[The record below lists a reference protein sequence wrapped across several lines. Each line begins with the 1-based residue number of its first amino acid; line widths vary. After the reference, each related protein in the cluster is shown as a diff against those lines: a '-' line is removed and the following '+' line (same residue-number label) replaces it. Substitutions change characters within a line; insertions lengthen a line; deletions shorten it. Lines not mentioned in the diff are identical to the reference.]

1 MPEVAHPHELG
12 ERLRV
17 YLVADPEHVRG
28 DLLEMVRAALRG
40 GVTAVQLRS
49 KVGTDRA
56 TLAMARK
63 IRLMTV
69 TTQALFFVN
78 DRIDIALASGADG
91 VHLGV
96 DDLDLEMARSIGG
109 PDFLIGYSPET
120 DQQTQEAAA
129 RGASYL
135 GVGPVF
141 GTATK
146 SDAGEAIGLDRI
158 RHRAAMTDIP
168 IIGIGGINAE
178 NAASVIEAG
187 AVGVAV
193 VSAIS
198 MQSDPRA
205 AAAALRR
212 TLDCCRQ

>member
-1 MPEVAHPHELG
+1 
-12 ERLRV
+12 
-17 YLVADPEHVRG
+17 
-28 DLLEMVRAALRG
+28 
-40 GVTAVQLRS
+40 
-49 KVGTDRA
+49 
-56 TLAMARK
+56 MAR
-63 IRLMTV
+63 L
-69 TTQALFFVN
+69 
-78 DRIDIALASGADG
+78 
-91 VHLGV
+91 
-96 DDLDLEMARSIGG
+96 IGG

-120 DQQTQEAAA
+120 DQQAQEAAA

-146 SDAGEAIGLDRI
+146 SDAGEAIGLAKI
-158 RHRAAMTDIP
+158 RQRAETVDIP
-168 IIGIGGINAE
+168 VVGIGGITVR
-178 NAASVIEAG
+178 NAASVVEAG

-212 TLDCCRQ
+212 SLDRCWQ

>member
-1 MPEVAHPHELG
+1 LPEAAHAHELG

-28 DLLEMVRAALRG
+28 DFIEMVGAAIRG

-49 KVGTDRA
+49 KLGTDRA

-69 TTQALFFVN
+69 TTQTLFFVN
-78 DRIDIALASGADG
+78 DRIDIALACGADG

-96 DDLDLEMARSIGG
+96 DDLDIEMARSIGG
-109 PDFLIGYSPET
+109 PDFLIGYSPDT
-120 DQQTQEAAA
+120 DQQAQDAAA
-129 RGASYL
+129 QGASYL

-146 SDAGEAIGLDRI
+146 SDAGQAIGLDGI
-158 RHRAAMTDIP
+158 RHRAELVDIP
-168 IIGIGGINAE
+168 IIGIGGINAR

-205 AAAALRR
+205 AAAALSRALNR
-212 TLDCCRQ
+212 CRQ